1 MEKKLSIIDIAKH
14 LNVSKS
20 TVSFVLNGHAQEKRI
35 SEELVQRVMK
45 FVEEVGY
52 KPNSFAQGLRTGK
65 SNTIGLMVEDISNP
79 FFANIARLI
88 EDKAYRNGYK
98 MIYSSTDNDT
108 RKTRELISMFR
119 DRHVDG
125 YIIAPPEGIE
135 DDINYLLK
143 EGSAVVFFDRYLA
156 NVNCDY
162 VVIDNMLS
170 TYNATSHLIKQGFKN
185 IGFITFSSMQ
195 TQLQC
200 RLEGY
205 KKKLKENNLKT
216 SVKEIVFNK
225 DQGVMF
231 DAIYSFLNKRRD
243 LDAVLFS
250 TNHLGVLG
258 LKVINSLGIKVPS
271 ELAIVSFDDY
281 EIFELYSPA
290 ITAIAQPIEAIA
302 DNIITILLDKLNYN
316 IEQKNSQRITL
327 STQLNI
333 RNSSKFRLKS
343 KSVLPKMK

>member
-1 MEKKLSIIDIAKH
+1 VEKKLSIIDIAKH

-35 SEELVQRVMK
+35 SEELIQRVLK

-88 EDKAYRNGYK
+88 EDKAYENGYK

-119 DRHVDG
+119 DRQVDG

-135 DDINYLLK
+135 DDINFLLK

-156 NVNCDY
+156 KVNSDY
-162 VVIDNMLS
+162 VVIDNKSS
-170 TYNATSHLIKQGFKN
+170 TYNATYHLIEQGFKN
-185 IGFITFSSMQ
+185 IGFITFSSEQ
-195 TQLQC
+195 IQLKY
-200 RLEGY
+200 RLQGY
-205 KKKLKENNLKT
+205 KEALKENNLKA

-225 DQGVMF
+225 NQSVMF
-231 DAIYSFLNKRRD
+231 DGIYSFLNKRRD

-281 EIFELYSPA
+281 EVFELYSPSV
-290 ITAIAQPIEAIA
+290 TAIAQPIEAIA
-302 DNIITILLDKLNYN
+302 DNIITILLNRLNSS
-316 IEQKNSQRITL
+316 IQQKTCQRVTL

-333 RNSSKFRLKS
+333 RESSKFRIKS
-343 KSVLPKMK
+343 R